1 MADGYEPTSAVSQN
15 AAAGAAMFGA
25 QQPSQALGYA
35 QLQQDRQRMQ
45 QQGQLAQQGIQA
57 DERRAQEQQ
66 QQFKQGVDLQRE
78 QMAATSKEGSER
90 RAHEQKME
98 QQRQQY
104 EQQLQQQAFER
115 QQALKIA
122 ELEFAKA
129 NAEAREKLAPQL
141 MQQRKDVAAVNAKI
155 AANKVLS
162 TQGRER
168 LKDFITQASDM
179 KKAMKE
185 AKDKE
190 DEIGGRSAKSA
201 LNRMYEDMVN
211 SGKDGY
217 KTFTNMA
224 GTLTDPGAEDIGF
237 DLLDTSGIANQI
249 VDDAEG
255 GFMSGLGLIGRELK
269 QTASGVSFGLIDP
282 NEPSTVAKIDDGKI
296 GTRANE
302 LISRNIAR
310 AISEQTGDKV
320 APDQIRE
327 ALDAVFKGGDDIG
340 DQAVLLGKLQQVGVS
355 PEVAKSA
362 LLNLA
367 NSLEGIDEDPEV
379 PGQPKPE
386 RSPLSRISIREKMAT
401 VPEGSAQYMALQAS
415 LKLVDQMQ
423 AKARVAAG
431 QLPGA
436 DLDGLDEMMKY
447 IQRAVEGGGAIKR
460 SELEGLVPTFLGG
473 RQDEDFLDRIRS
485 DTTIGDLESLG
496 ADPFGQLSREGTSLG
511 KQAGDLSQK
520 ELDLL
525 EQLEMLKEGGSRE
538 LGGLIGTMRGI
549 R

>member
-1 MADGYEPTSAVSQN
+1 MADGYEPTSAVSQG

-25 QQPSQALGYA
+25 PQPNQALGYA

-45 QQGQLAQQGIQA
+45 QQGQLAQQGMQA

-66 QQFKQGVDLQRE
+66 QQFQQGADLQRE
-78 QMAATSKEGSER
+78 QMAATSKEGADR
-90 RAHEQKME
+90 RAHDQKME

-129 NAEAREKLAPQL
+129 NAETREKLAPKL

-162 TQGRER
+162 TQGRDR
-168 LKDFITQASDM
+168 LSSFIQQATDM

-201 LNRMYEDMVN
+201 LNRMYEDILN
-211 SGKDGY
+211 AGKDGY
-217 KTFTNMA
+217 KTLKNMA
-224 GTLTDPGAEDIGF
+224 GTIADVGAEDIGF

-255 GFMSGLGLIGRELK
+255 GFMSGLGLMGQELK
-269 QTASGVSFGLIDP
+269 QTASKASFGLIDP
-282 NEPSTVAKIDDGKI
+282 NEASSVAKIDDGKI
-296 GTRANE
+296 STRANE

-327 ALDAVFKGGDDIG
+327 VLDAVFKGGDDVK
-340 DQAVLLGKLQQVGVS
+340 DQTVLLSNLQKVGVS

-367 NSLEGIDEDPEV
+367 NSLDGTDD
-379 PGQPKPE
+379 G
-386 RSPLSRISIREKMAT
+386 PLSRISIREKMAT

-415 LKLVDQMQ
+415 LKLIDQMQ
-423 AKARVAAG
+423 VKARVAAG

-460 SELEGLVPTFLGG
+460 SELEGLVPTFFGG
-473 RQDEDFLDRIRS
+473 KQDEDLLDRIRS
-485 DTTIGDLESLG
+485 DTMIGDLENLG

>member
-1 MADGYEPTSAVSQN
+1 MADGYEPTSAVSQS

-25 QQPSQALGYA
+25 PQPSQALGYA
-35 QLQQDRQRMQ
+35 QLQQQGKQLQ
-45 QQGQLAQQGIQA
+45 QQGQLAQQGMQA

-66 QQFKQGVDLQRE
+66 QQFQQGVGLQRE
-78 QMAATSKEGSER
+78 QMAATAKEGSDR

-104 EQQLQQQAFER
+104 EQQLQQKAFER

-141 MQQRKDVAAVNAKI
+141 IQHRKDVANLNAKLG
-155 AANKVLS
+155 AAKVLS

-168 LKDFITQASDM
+168 LADFLKQASDM
-179 KKAMKE
+179 KEAMEKAKVQE
-185 AKDKE
+185 G
-190 DEIGGRSAKSA
+190 EIGSRSAKSA
-201 LNRMYEDMVN
+201 LNRMYEDIVN

-217 KTFTNMA
+217 KTLKDMA
-224 GTLTDPGAEDIGF
+224 GTIVDAGDEDIGF
-237 DLLDTSGIANQI
+237 DLLDTSSIANQI

-269 QTASGVSFGLIDP
+269 QTASKASFGLIDP
-282 NEPSTVAKIDDGKI
+282 NEASSVANIDEGKI
-296 GTRANE
+296 STRANE

-362 LLNLA
+362 LLNMA
-367 NSLEGIDEDPEV
+367 NALDGTDEG
-379 PGQPKPE
+379 
-386 RSPLSRISIREKMAT
+386 PLNRNSIREKMAT

-415 LKLVDQMQ
+415 LKLIDQMQ
-423 AKARVAAG
+423 VKARVAAG

-436 DLDGLDEMMKY
+436 DLDGLNEMINY
-447 IQRAVEGGGAIKR
+447 IQRGVQGGGAIKR
-460 SELEGLVPTFLGG
+460 SELERLVPTFMGG
-473 RQDEDFLDRIRS
+473 RQDEDLLDRIRS
-485 DTTIGDLESLG
+485 DTLIGDLEKMG
-496 ADPFGQLSREGTSLG
+496 ADPFGQLSREETSIGQQL
-511 KQAGDLSQK
+511 GDLSQK
-520 ELDLL
+520 ELDILQ
-525 EQLEMLKEGGSRE
+525 QLEMLREGGSRE
-538 LGGLIGTMRGI
+538 LGGLISTMRGI